1 MKRSRPLR
9 SFARRSN
16 VPRHGVRRQWR
27 GGESLEARA
36 MLTAGSALDSLFA
49 VPAFETSAVTNPT
62 PRGYTPAQVAS
73 AYGVNQISFQNG
85 TLVGNGSGQT
95 IAIVDAYDDPN
106 LAADLHTF
114 DQTFGLADPPSFS
127 KLNQNGGTALPAANA
142 GWSEEISL
150 DVEWAHA
157 MAPGANI
164 LLVEANS
171 SSFTDL
177 LAAVDVAR
185 QASGVS
191 VVSMSWGSSEFSSE
205 TQFDSH
211 FTTPAGH
218 TPVTFFASA
227 GDSGA
232 GAMWPAASPNV
243 IAVGGTSL
251 NLAGS
256 SYASESGWSGSGGGF
271 SQFEAEPAA
280 QRSVQTT
287 GARSVPDVG
296 YDADP
301 NTGFAVYDTMAVS
314 GRTGWFEIGGTSA
327 GAPQWASLFA
337 IANQGRAA
345 AGQSAL
351 SGGPSTVYN
360 LPSSDFHD
368 VVGGSNGYTAGAGYD
383 LVTGRGT
390 PIANAV
396 VHDLVSNVT
405 TTGTTTT
412 TGSTT
417 TTTSTSNTST
427 PQQHY
432 HYYYE
437 LVYANGHWWLVRVI
451 TNAAEE
457 STPPTPVPS
466 NIAQI
471 VSTAVSQ
478 SSSATSQTAPAL
490 AANPVASAEQANS
503 AAPPSAAPLLVSA
516 SLRWSTGGTGARV
529 EGETDATDGADDRA
543 DEEPE
548 VTGALPVVEPMQ
560 AGTAAPLASMSA
572 AGDPFELP
580 SGDTLGAAFDAC
592 FAGETWSMPLAD
604 ALVIVPPLVT
614 EALAQAREAN
624 LLVVATGVAMAVNVA
639 RGSEKQPAPGRSPER
654 RRRHQVCR
662 LEGR

>member
-1 MKRSRPLR
+1 
-9 SFARRSN
+9 
-16 VPRHGVRRQWR
+16 
-27 GGESLEARA
+27 

-49 VPAFETSAVTNPT
+49 VPAFEASVTNPT

-73 AYGVNQISFQNG
+73 AYGVNQIAFQNG

-106 LAADLHTF
+106 IAADLHTF

-142 GWSEEISL
+142 GWSEEMAL

-218 TPVTFFASA
+218 TPVSFFASA

-251 NLAGS
+251 NLAGN

-280 QRSVQTT
+280 QRSVQTN
-287 GARSVPDVG
+287 GVRSVPDVG
-296 YDADP
+296 YDANP
-301 NTGFAVYDTMAVS
+301 NTGFDVYDTMAVN
-314 GRTGWFEIGGTSA
+314 GRTGWFQIGGTSA
-327 GAPQWASLFA
+327 GAPQWAALFA

-345 AGQSAL
+345 AGQSAVAG
-351 SGGPSTVYN
+351 SPSTIYN
-360 LPSSDFHD
+360 LPSGDFHD
-368 VVGGSNGYTAGAGYD
+368 VVGGSNGYTAGTGYD

-417 TTTSTSNTST
+417 TTTSTSNTSS

-432 HYYYE
+432 YYYYE
-437 LVYANGHWWLVRVI
+437 LVYVNGHWWLVRVI

-466 NIAQI
+466 NLAQ
-471 VSTAVSQ
+471 VTSTVASQ
-478 SSSATSQTAPAL
+478 GSSAAPQTAPAPV
-490 AANPVASAEQANS
+490 ANSVASAAQANP
-503 AAPPSAAPLLVSA
+503 AAPPTVAPLLVSA
-516 SLRWSTGGTGARV
+516 FMRWSSGRTGVRV
-529 EGETDATDGADDRA
+529 EAETDATDGADDRD

-548 VTGALPVVEPMQ
+548 VTGVLPVVEPMQ
-560 AGTAAPLASMSA
+560 AGTTALLSSISA
-572 AGDPFELP
+572 AGAPFELP
-580 SGDTLGAAFDAC
+580 SSDALGAAIDAC

-604 ALVIVPPLVT
+604 ALAIVPAPVA

-624 LLVVATGVAMAVNVA
+624 LLVVATGVALAVNVA
-639 RGSEKQPAPGRSPER
+639 RGSEKQPALGRSAGR